1 MRQRG
6 RTGSTAVKALA
17 IKTLLISTALVL
29 VAMGWLWHVNYNDG
43 IDVSGAVEKTHGSD
57 QVAQLERGAYLARAG
72 NCMACHT
79 TRGGAPWAGGRGIPT
94 PFGTLYSSNLTP
106 DPETGIGQ
114 WNAASFWR
122 ALHNGRSAN
131 GRLLYPAFPY
141 THTTQLVRS
150 DSDAIYAYLK
160 SLPAVRSSVPEH
172 QLSWP
177 YGTQAAL
184 AVWRA
189 LYFKPGSYIDEPQQ
203 GEQWN
208 RGAYLVRGVAH
219 CSACHAPRDGLAG
232 ADWQKFTGG
241 LMPAQGWYAPSLI
254 SSREAGVGDW
264 PVQDIVQLLRTG
276 YARNA
281 SASGP
286 MAEVVSQS
294 TQYLSAED
302 LTAMAVYLKSLPA
315 QESASSPTASVSRRA
330 GNGAIAGQKIYENR
344 CATCHGAEG
353 EGLAG
358 AYPPLAGN
366 RAVTLPRTENL
377 MQMVLYGGFGAST
390 SGHPR
395 PFGMP
400 PFVLELRDTEL
411 AAVLSYIRN
420 SWGNHAPEVSVL
432 DVHTMRAESRS
443 TLD

>member
-1 MRQRG
+1 MNSVTRKILLG
-6 RTGSTAVKALA
+6 ATLVVMLAL
-17 IKTLLISTALVL
+17 
-29 VAMGWLWHVNYNDG
+29 GWLWHVNYNDG
-43 IDVSGAVEKTHGSD
+43 IDVSAAGEQKIEGDPTA
-57 QVAQLERGAYLARAG
+57 LRERGAYLARAG

-79 TRGGAPWAGGRGIPT
+79 TRASAPWAGGRTIAT

-106 DPETGIGQ
+106 DPDTGIGQ
-114 WNAASFWR
+114 WNAAAFWR
-122 ALHNGRSAN
+122 ALHNGRSRD

-141 THTTQLVRS
+141 THTTQLVRA
-150 DSDAIYAYLK
+150 DSDALYTFLK
-160 SLPAVRSSVPEH
+160 SLPPVRSAVPDH

-177 YGTQAAL
+177 FGTQAAL

-189 LYFKPGSYIDEPQQ
+189 LYFQPGSYREEQAR

-219 CSACHAPRDGLAG
+219 CSACHTPRDGLAG
-232 ADWQKFTGG
+232 ADWQDFSGG
-241 LMPAQGWYAPSLI
+241 LIPAQGWYAPSLV
-254 SSREAGVGDW
+254 SDREAGVGKW
-264 PVQDIVQLLRTG
+264 PVEDIVQLLRTG
-276 YARNA
+276 YARGA
-281 SASGP
+281 STSGP

-294 TQYLSAED
+294 TQYLSSED
-302 LTAMAVYLKSLPA
+302 LTAMAIYLKSLPQTNA
-315 QESASSPTASVSRRA
+315 DSPQPGLANRQSSSRT
-330 GNGAIAGQKIYENR
+330 IAGQKIYDER
-344 CATCHGAEG
+344 CASCHGSQG
-353 EGLAG
+353 EGIAG

-377 MQMVLYGGFGAST
+377 LQMLLYGGFGAST

-400 PFVLELRDTEL
+400 PFVLSMSDAEM
-411 AAVLSYIRN
+411 ASVLSYIRN
-420 SWGNHAPEVSVL
+420 SWGNQAPEVSVL